1 MEVSKSAWIVN
12 SILTP
17 LGLLY
22 PFQNGKGIIYPFG
35 VGYCP
40 MLADR
45 SFHNLYSGEK
55 AIVPRQFIIT
65 LITNATSGNK
75 LTQTEKNEADSY
87 DNNDVVFFGDS
98 FSNIERETSVLSRLL
113 IFYEAT

>member
-22 PFQNGKGIIYPFG
+22 PFQNGKGMIYPFG

-55 AIVPRQFIIT
+55 AIVPRQFIKT
-65 LITNATSGNK
+65 LILMQLLG
-75 LTQTEKNEADSY
+75 L
-87 DNNDVVFFGDS
+87 VV
-98 FSNIERETSVLSRLL
+98 VK
-113 IFYEAT
+113 

>member
-1 MEVSKSAWIVN
+1 
-12 SILTP
+12 
-17 LGLLY
+17 
-22 PFQNGKGIIYPFG
+22 
-35 VGYCP
+35 

-75 LTQTEKNEADSY
+75 LCNVIITMQFNGLEFVYKDGSKYILDGQTPSGSADQ
-87 DNNDVVFFGDS
+87 
-98 FSNIERETSVLSRLL
+98 
-113 IFYEAT
+113 IF